1 MMCDTQEY
9 KLYAGLHPSDRKM
22 RERLDLNFAVLF
34 LLKLPSEGSIVHMR
48 EIILFWVLGSS
59 KSATQHIYFIQI
71 KIKIIK
77 KKKSCSFQFW
87 PISNYQKY
95 FPLPLLESI
104 YLLGYYLFI
113 CLLGYYLFIR
123 VLHCSTVTRLLDK
136 DKRNHASQL

>member
-1 MMCDTQEY
+1 MMCDIQEY
-9 KLYAGLHPSDRKM
+9 KLYAGLHPRDRKM

-77 KKKSCSFQFW
+77 KGKLQ
-87 PISNYQKY
+87 
-95 FPLPLLESI
+95 LPVLAYLQLPEVFSTSI
-104 YLLGYYLFI
+104 TGD
-113 CLLGYYLFIR
+113 YLFIR
-123 VLHCSTVTRLLDK
+123 ILFIY
-136 DKRNHASQL
+136 

>member
-9 KLYAGLHPSDRKM
+9 KLYAGLHPRDRKM

-34 LLKLPSEGSIVHMR
+34 LLKLPTEGSIVHMR

-113 CLLGYYLFIR
+113 R